1 MIEILLLRQ
10 LFADIVPLHGRVP
23 GGIAMGRAA
32 WGGAKSVDAEC
43 RASEHHAKNVPVR
56 ETLNRFADFML

>member
-10 LFADIVPLHGRVP
+10 LFADIVPLHDRVP

-32 WGGAKSVDAEC
+32 WGGGKVHGRRVQGV
-43 RASEHHAKNVPVR
+43 RAPRNVG
-56 ETLNRFADFML
+56 ETLKRFADFML